1 MTELTD
7 LDAARSDFM
16 ECAVGAAAGKG
27 GKDNDLEER
36 QARCEFSYP
45 IMLKGHPHVSAPITY
60 IALIYA
66 DPAAD
71 F

>member
-1 MTELTD
+1 MTEMTD

-27 GKDNDLEER
+27 GKDDELEER
-36 QARCEFSYP
+36 QARELSYP
-45 IMLKGHPHVSAPITY
+45 YLIKRVFVCRRTNQ
-60 IALIYA
+60 IALIYT